1 MAGVAIVVFSD
12 LVDSTALLAQLGDD
26 RMDEVRRAHVQD
38 VTGVVSASGGRVIK
52 TLGDG
57 AMASFES
64 ALGALR
70 AAAGIQSSVERLDAA
85 RGQIGIAARVG
96 VAAGEPISDGDDLHG
111 MAVVIAARLCSA
123 AGTSEVLVQDLVASL
138 VASRDGLSLGEPQSY
153 QLKGVPLPVRAA
165 GLRWRELA
173 AADAARAA
181 LAAEETAGDG
191 AQSPASEAP
200 LADPRPPD
208 GVPLP
213 RMLAAYTQEP
223 LIGRE
228 REVGLLRDATTAKAG
243 RRAALVLGEPGIGKT
258 RHAAAAASEAHAQ
271 GAVVAL
277 ARCPPEAN
285 IAFEPWVR
293 AIGELARAGAD
304 GWRSELATAAG
315 SELAALVPELSG
327 YAAVSETVGAGEIAA
342 AEGARYRLLSGI
354 GAALGYAAGDAPL
367 YVVLDDAHW
376 CDQASAQAL
385 AHLLENAPSE
395 QLVLIVTA
403 REREL
408 ARGHPVSRV
417 LSDLRRT
424 RDLTELRLEG
434 LDAGG
439 LAALVAAR
447 VGRAIT
453 PRLAARLQAR
463 TAGNPFFAAELA
475 LDLDERGVLRE
486 GEALDATP
494 VPDAVTDLVEER
506 LERLDPITERLLVA
520 AAAIGPS
527 ARVSLAARA
536 AGLSDEGSERAV
548 SEALTERLVDEVD
561 SARPTIVFPHAVIRE
576 ALTARS
582 EGAGRSRLH
591 LAIAEALEEDP
602 EAEPAELAR
611 HYGLAVAIAGPEHAI
626 AAYQAAALVAAEE
639 HDHEQAAAQLHTALN
654 LIPESDPAARA
665 PLLLE
670 LGEQR
675 LLAADLPLARAAF
688 RAAGD
693 AARTIG
699 DTNALALAALGYA
712 GGDIAFGYETG
723 SDDPSTEALLR
734 EGLEALGDDDP
745 RLALRMIFRLAISL
759 GVTDDDEVFPALVRR
774 ARDLDGRL
782 GDAESQ
788 VLARYVEWY
797 GRMCRGPD
805 PLRVLD
811 GWPEAVI
818 EMSAVAEG
826 CDREDLLFRAVQ
838 TCVYAHWTL
847 GQMAECDQAI
857 ERAAKSAERL
867 GSPRFTWE
875 IDANRAS
882 RMIDQGDRAG
892 AEALLHRAGATLR
905 RLRPDLQM
913 VVELAAL
920 LQIRWIYDAE
930 TAAARGVWEALAVAV
945 PQGVVSA
952 VITLAAALD
961 GDHETA
967 RRRLASLHAEG
978 YEHLRR
984 ADCHV
989 PWGVCALALTATLS
1003 GDRAAGE
1010 RLRPLLE
1017 PLRPYVIQIVPI
1029 MFLGYIVEWHIG
1041 RLETLA
1047 GDFEAAVGELRAAVA
1062 RADNL
1067 GFVWLNGWTRVDLA
1081 VALDRR
1087 GDPGDHEEALAV
1099 LAEGEQIAE
1108 RYAMRWIQK
1117 QAAIARAELEGRPQ
1131 PAPAPAGKQ
1140 GRPVRALAAR
1150 TGRRALAAMV
1160 RGQDD
1165 EALERRF
1172 SEPRRQ
1178 RALLRAA
1185 ARGFQPAH
1193 SDGFCGV
1200 IAYELQPF
1208 AIESPP
1214 DAPWRWAI
1222 EVDSVGGR
1230 ARVLEPAPLE
1240 AAVTIHAG
1248 LAEWVRVS
1256 AGVENAITAMAA
1268 GRFSVEGD
1276 VILASRLE
1284 AMFGAG

>member
-38 VTGVVSASGGRVIK
+38 VTGVVSASGGRIIK

-85 RGQIGIAARVG
+85 QGHIGIAARVG
-96 VAAGEPISDGDDLHG
+96 VAAGEPIPDGDDLHG

-123 AGTSEVLVQDLVASL
+123 AETSEVLVQDLVASL
-138 VASRDGLSLGEPQSY
+138 VASRDALSLEELQSY
-153 QLKGVPLPVRAA
+153 ELKGVPLPVRAA

-181 LAAEETAGDG
+181 LAAEEIAGDA
-191 AQSPASEAP
+191 AQAPASEAP
-200 LADPRPPD
+200 MADPRPPD

-213 RMLAAYTQEP
+213 RMLAAYAQEP

-228 REVGLLRDATTAKAG
+228 REVGLLREATSAKVG
-243 RRAALVLGEPGIGKT
+243 RRAALLLGEPGIGKT
-258 RHAAAAASEAHAQ
+258 RHAAAAASEAHTR

-293 AIGELARAGAD
+293 AIGELARVGAD
-304 GWRSELATAAG
+304 GWRSELARAAG
-315 SELAALVPELSG
+315 PELAALVPELRG

-342 AEGARYRLLSGI
+342 AEGARYRLLNGI

-367 YVVLDDAHW
+367 YVVVDDAHW
-376 CDQASAQAL
+376 CDPASAQAL
-385 AHLLENAPSE
+385 SHLLENAPSE

-408 ARGHPVSRV
+408 GRGHPVSRV

-475 LDLDERGVLRE
+475 LDLDERGALRE
-486 GEALDATP
+486 GEELDATP

-506 LERLDPITERLLVA
+506 LGRLDPNTERLLAA

-536 AGLSDEGSERAV
+536 AGLSEQDAQRAIQ
-548 SEALTERLVDEVD
+548 EALTERLVDEVA

-576 ALTARS
+576 ALTAS
-582 EGAGRSRLH
+582 SDAAGRARLH

-602 EAEPAELAR
+602 DAEPAELAR
-611 HYGLAVAIAGPEHAI
+611 HFGLAVAIAGPARAI
-626 AAYQAAALVAAEE
+626 ASYQTAGLAAAEK
-639 HDHEQAAAQLHTALN
+639 HDHEQAAAQVRSALN
-654 LIPESDPAARA
+654 LIPPTDLSARA

-675 LLAADLPLARAAF
+675 LLAADLPLAREAF

-693 AARTIG
+693 AARSID
-699 DTNALALAALGYA
+699 DTNSLALAALGYA

-723 SDDPSTEALLR
+723 SDDPSTQVLLR

-745 RLALRMIFRLAISL
+745 RLALRMIFRLALSL
-759 GVTDDDEVFPALVRR
+759 GVTDDDEVFPALVRHAR
-774 ARDLDGRL
+774 ALDGRL
-782 GDAESQ
+782 DDTESH
-788 VLARYVEWY
+788 VLARYVELY
-797 GRMCRGPD
+797 GHMCRGPD

-811 GWPEAVI
+811 GWPKQFI
-818 EMSAVAEG
+818 ELAAVAEG
-826 CDREDLLFRAVQ
+826 CDRQDLLFRAVQ
-838 TCVYAHWTL
+838 GCAYSHWTL
-847 GQMAECDQAI
+847 GQVAECDQAI
-857 ERAAKSAERL
+857 ARAAEIAERL

-875 IDANRAS
+875 IDADRAS

-892 AEALLHRAGATLR
+892 AEARLHRAGATLR

-920 LQIRWIYDAE
+920 LQIRWIYDGE
-930 TAAARGVWEALAVAV
+930 TAAARGVWEALEVAV
-945 PQGVVSA
+945 PQGVLSA
-952 VITLAAALD
+952 VITLGAALD

-978 YEHLRR
+978 LEELRR
-984 ADCHV
+984 PDM
-989 PWGVCALALTATLS
+989 PRALGAVLPGAG
-1003 GDRAAGE
+1003 GDAHRRPRGWRAAA
-1010 RLRPLLE
+1010 P
-1017 PLRPYVIQIVPI
+1017 
-1029 MFLGYIVEWHIG
+1029 
-1041 RLETLA
+1041 A
-1047 GDFEAAVGELRAAVA
+1047 A
-1062 RADNL
+1062 RADAAICGSDRADRCSSAISSSGTSAVLKRWQASSRRPWASCALRSARADDL
-1067 GFVWLNGWTRVDLA
+1067 GFVWLSGWARVDLA
-1081 VALDRR
+1081 VALHRR
-1087 GDPGDHEEALAV
+1087 GDPGDHEESLPV

-1108 RYAMRWIQK
+1108 RYAMRWVQK

-1131 PAPAPAGKQ
+1131 PAPAPTGERA
-1140 GRPVRALAAR
+1140 RPVRALAAR

-1165 EALERRF
+1165 QALERRF
-1172 SEPRRQ
+1172 SDPRRQ
-1178 RALLRAA
+1178 RALLRAG

-1200 IAYELQPF
+1200 IAYELEPF
-1208 AIESPP
+1208 AIDVAIRCPLAMGDRSGLGGGSRTAARARPP
-1214 DAPWRWAI
+1214 RGRGDNPRGPGRVGSRVRRGGERHYCNGRWALQ
-1222 EVDSVGGR
+1222 R
-1230 ARVLEPAPLE
+1230 
-1240 AAVTIHAG
+1240 
-1248 LAEWVRVS
+1248 
-1256 AGVENAITAMAA
+1256 
-1268 GRFSVEGD
+1268 
-1276 VILASRLE
+1276 
-1284 AMFGAG
+1284 